1 MLLALDWN
9 VHEAKL
15 VGPVFLL
22 VRMQAN
28 EVFCL
33 REAVDGQT
41 RLQSLDVGYR
51 GLLLGLEL
59 VQIESSFGLFDRS
72 CCLFSLLFGNDF
84 EIGLLR
90 LFVCHVGLLGLAFG
104 GADHD
109 VTLPTRRVMTS
120 RSDCSAAFSTA
131 N

>member
-1 MLLALDWN
+1 IHAD
-9 VHEAKL
+9 
-15 VGPVFLL
+15 
-22 VRMQAN
+22 
-28 EVFCL
+28 
-33 REAVDGQT
+33 
-41 RLQSLDVGYR
+41 LDVHDR
-51 GLLLGLEL
+51 HDRRERPKRAVEHILR
-59 VQIESSFGLFDRS
+59 SWLFANADCEYAGGGGTLNAGNITAQS
-72 CCLFSLLFGNDF
+72 AELLFLFVEFFLGNDF

-109 VTLPTRRVMTS
+109 VTLPTRRVMNS